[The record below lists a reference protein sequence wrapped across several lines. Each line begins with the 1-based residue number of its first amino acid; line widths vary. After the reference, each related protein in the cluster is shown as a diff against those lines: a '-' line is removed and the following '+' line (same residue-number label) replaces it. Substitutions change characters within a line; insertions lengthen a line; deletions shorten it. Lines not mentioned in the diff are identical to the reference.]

1 MTIRAVFF
9 DFGGVLGRFDRV
21 GVRELEERF
30 GLPDGAIV
38 TAFYRIP
45 EWEQVAIGRLPEPEW
60 LDAVGRKLDELAG
73 RPIPEIRSEWA
84 RAWDNV
90 DRDVV
95 SLAAGLRGRYRIG
108 VLSNSTPRLES
119 ELLAANGIHD
129 MWDVVIN
136 SARVGVAKPD
146 SRIYQIAAER
156 IGVPPEACLHIDD
169 LEANVRG
176 AEAAGFRAIHHQGDF
191 VELASQLKLLG
202 VSV

>member
-1 MTIRAVFF
+1 VTIRAVFF

-21 GVRELEERF
+21 GVHELEERF

-45 EWEQVAIGRLPEPEW
+45 EWEQVATGRLAEPDW

-73 RPIPEIRSEWA
+73 RPIPEIRGEWA

-95 SLAAGLRGRYRIG
+95 SLADGLRGRYRIG

-169 LEANVRG
+169 LEPNVRG

-191 VELASQLKLLG
+191 AELTSQLELLG